1 MLSGLKGC
9 RLWRASEMDGKV
21 KKNGAEH
28 RRPRS
33 NTSDSDWLRQ
43 PSVNFSVWIQPIER
57 SLNADAFPLAYRFS
71 NVIHLFCSTKKSMQ
85 PLFYANTL
93 KKTKKKHHN
102 FRESYDDSNRYLTI
116 TNITL
121 MIIELRGSWKTLQ
134 EVGLIWTSLPWMT
147 KNTLCIMIHFPVTIT
162 FFCGFAP
169 NVDLYAYIP
178 SAVTSSTQYYI
189 KFNYIICFINEKKVN
204 ISFND

>member
-57 SLNADAFPLAYRFS
+57 SLNADAFPLACRFS
-71 NVIHLFCSTKKSMQ
+71 NVIHLFCSTKKK
-85 PLFYANTL
+85 YATFILCKYL
-93 KKTKKKHHN
+93 KKNKTKTPQ
-102 FRESYDDSNRYLTI
+102 ESYDDSNRYLTI
-116 TNITL
+116 TNNTL

-178 SAVTSSTQYYI
+178 YAVTSSTQYYI

-204 ISFND
+204 ISFNA